1 LTTSPHQKWAVG
13 ILRKQ
18 LVPGS
23 WNILL
28 ISNLSPFTI
37 IWKMG
42 KIKPSIHIEFYVASK
57 TQAAPPPTCQR
68 IWP

>member
-1 LTTSPHQKWAVG
+1 MG

-28 ISNLSPFTI
+28 ISIISPFSI
-37 IWKMG
+37 IWKLG

-57 TQAAPPPTCQR
+57 TQAAPPPPPPMPSHLAITF
-68 IWP
+68 